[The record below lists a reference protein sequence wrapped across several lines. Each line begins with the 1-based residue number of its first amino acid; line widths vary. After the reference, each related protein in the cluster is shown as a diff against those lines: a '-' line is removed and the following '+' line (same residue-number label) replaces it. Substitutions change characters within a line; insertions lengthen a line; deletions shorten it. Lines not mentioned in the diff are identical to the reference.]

1 MSQCHDYVTPGM
13 WGGGGVLHFFLF
25 NTVHFSTLVSKG
37 LGHSSGRA
45 GFGGGDLEDCGTG
58 PGDYFSVI
66 CNNIDTRIVIVV
78 DIVHVT
84 VLSQ

>member
-1 MSQCHDYVTPGM
+1 MGLGWKLVSREDMGRS
-13 WGGGGVLHFFLF
+13 FFFSLF
-25 NTVHFSTLVSKG
+25 HTFSFSTLVSEG

-45 GFGGGDLEDCGTG
+45 GLGGANTEGFGTG

-66 CNNIDTRIVIVV
+66 CNNIDTHIVV
-78 DIVHVT
+78 GDIVHVT